1 MELEGQPESLN
12 AEKGEEV
19 VRVEPGSAV
28 DEVLERTIV
37 RRTDMWLLPFTS
49 LMYFFNAIDR
59 VSSDATSSHGMLCW
73 PSPTDV

>member
-19 VRVEPGSAV
+19 VRVEPGRAV

-37 RRTDMWLLPFTS
+37 RKTDMWLLPFTS

-59 VSSDATSSHGMLCW
+59 VSSDATFPHAILCW
-73 PSPTDV
+73 PSSTDI